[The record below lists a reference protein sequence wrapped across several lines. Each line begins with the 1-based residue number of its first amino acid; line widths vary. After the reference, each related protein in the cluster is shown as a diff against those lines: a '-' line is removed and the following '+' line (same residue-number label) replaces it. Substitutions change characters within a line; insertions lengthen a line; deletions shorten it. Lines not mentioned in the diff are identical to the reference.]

1 MSTGRDD
8 ESGSRACLLEE
19 SAAEVA
25 GELSCCGAAL
35 ASESPGLLS
44 SAGGSV
50 IVEASGFAAL
60 SSLLVCATSNEEEN
74 TRQIA
79 QISGSKVRV
88 LFALPKEDKPKTSN
102 RTLDWA
108 AVLSVPDL

>member
-1 MSTGRDD
+1 
-8 ESGSRACLLEE
+8 
-19 SAAEVA
+19 VA

-44 SAGGSV
+44 SARGSV
-50 IVEASGFAAL
+50 ILVEASGFAAL

-79 QISGSKVRV
+79 QISGGKVRV
-88 LFALPKEDKPKTSN
+88 PFALPKEDKPKTSN